1 MEQALKEQAMKE
13 QENGNASPKPRGS
26 SKTASAKSS
35 GSDSELKPISLT
47 AGKDWATTR
56 MDNKS
61 TPVSRPI
68 RIIVLQDRWLMC
80 REGQDWKYDAE
91 ILLEQGPQV
100 ASQQLQ
106 QAIRERVDSWGLSLP
121 GGYWVPSLTV
131 QAAADADQSVQ
142 RLQKLLEG
150 SGVVIRVQPLIPP
163 GIRK

>member
-1 MEQALKEQAMKE
+1 MKSKGQA
-13 QENGNASPKPRGS
+13 NAQRVSVQS
-26 SKTASAKSS
+26 KSS
-35 GSDSELKPISLT
+35 GAESELKPISVS

-68 RIIVLQDRWLMC
+68 RIIALEDRWLMC

-91 ILLEQGPQV
+91 ILLEQGPQG
-100 ASQQLQ
+100 ASEQLQ
-106 QAIRERVDSWGLSLP
+106 QAIRDRVESWGLSLP

-131 QAAADADQSVQ
+131 QMATDAEQSVG

-150 SGVVIRVQPLIPP
+150 SGVIIRTEPLIPP
-163 GIRK
+163 STRK

>member
-1 MEQALKEQAMKE
+1 
-13 QENGNASPKPRGS
+13 
-26 SKTASAKSS
+26 
-35 GSDSELKPISLT
+35 
-47 AGKDWATTR
+47 
-56 MDNKS
+56 
-61 TPVSRPI
+61 
-68 RIIVLQDRWLMC
+68 MC